1 MSIQELT
8 SRKGKLLGALARLL
22 DYPSENYLDS
32 FDSVTDQCVQLCPD
46 AKQLLV
52 EFSKFVSETPRPK
65 LEETYTR
72 NFDLAPLCSPYVS
85 GYIYGDENFDR
96 GSLLS
101 RLNDRFEEIGFD
113 RKGELCDHLGVLL
126 SFSERLSIEEIDDLC
141 ELVLVAP
148 LKEMVSRLADCQSPY
163 HPLMKAIEIAVKT
176 HH

>member
-22 DYPSENYLDS
+22 DYPTEKYLSS
-32 FDSVTDQCVQLCPD
+32 FDSVISQCVQLSPD
-46 AKQLLV
+46 CKSLLV
-52 EFSKFVSETPRPK
+52 EFSKFVSETSRSD
-65 LEETYTR
+65 LEETFTR

-101 RLNDRFEEIGFD
+101 HLNDRFEEIGFD

-126 SFSERLSIEEIDDLC
+126 SFSEHLSIEEIDDLC

-163 HPLMKAIEIAVKT
+163 HPLMKAIEMVVKT
-176 HH
+176 HQ